1 MDIFGTVDFKIKVL
15 KKTKDTDW
23 LMLNFSNKL
32 YVFNPKRFSI
42 DFIEISLVYGKFK
55 LITNWKV

>member
-1 MDIFGTVDFKIKVL
+1 
-15 KKTKDTDW
+15 
-23 LMLNFSNKL
+23 MLNFSKKI

-55 LITNWKV
+55 LITNWKVLFPMAYQQMF